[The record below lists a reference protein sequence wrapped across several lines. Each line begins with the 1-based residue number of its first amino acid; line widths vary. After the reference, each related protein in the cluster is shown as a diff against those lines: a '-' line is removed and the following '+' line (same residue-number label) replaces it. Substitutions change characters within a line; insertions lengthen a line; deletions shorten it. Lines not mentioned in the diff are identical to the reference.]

1 MIWFSLF
8 IPFIL
13 SILFLLYFNKDS
25 FSDRF
30 NSDELKFNLVVL
42 FVPTLIVGTVMLIM
56 NLAMI
61 SNNTDDVEYL
71 SYYYTKIYH
80 EDKWNERVWV
90 TKTRTVT
97 DSKGNTHTETYQVRE
112 TRTHPE
118 KWYGYLNNG
127 SELSLTPNEY
137 YNIRKRWNVPEH
149 FIDKHRD
156 YYTIDGDA
164 QEYIWDNN
172 NETIKTYVK
181 KHHYTNKVIGT
192 ETAFKFN
199 EITQEEAKTLG
210 LYDYPNIDNNDEQ
223 DPIIGYKKFIS
234 LNDIKQIKLF
244 NALNGYKKQI
254 GVYIL
259 IYPNTSSSIVEDQR
273 SYWQGGNK
281 NEFVICVGIDS
292 LTNKVQWS
300 QCFSWLDDITMEV
313 ECRNFI
319 NSQDK
324 LNITVLNNWLEKNSN
339 LWKRKEFSDFNY
351 LNVSLTDS
359 QEITILWTVIILSLI
374 MAISGAIMIKSNDL

>member
-42 FVPTLIVGTVMLIM
+42 FVPTLIVGIVMLIM

-90 TKTRTVT
+90 TKTRTVI
-97 DSKGNTHTETYQVRE
+97 DNKGNTHTETYKVRE

-234 LNDIKQIKLF
+234 FNDIKQIKLY

-254 GVYIL
+254 GVYVL
-259 IYPNTSSSIVEDQR
+259 IYPNSSSSIVEDQR

-292 LTNKVQWS
+292 LTNKIQWS

-359 QEITILWTVIILSLI
+359 QEITILWTVIILSII
-374 MAISGAIMIKSNDL
+374 MAISGVIMIKSNDL

>member
-42 FVPTLIVGTVMLIM
+42 FVPTLIVGIVMLIM

-90 TKTRTVT
+90 TKTRTVI

-234 LNDIKQIKLF
+234 FNDIKQIKLY

-254 GVYIL
+254 GVYVL
-259 IYPNTSSSIVEDQR
+259 IYPNSSSSIVEDQR

-292 LTNKVQWS
+292 LTNKIQWS

-359 QEITILWTVIILSLI
+359 QEITILWTVIILSII
-374 MAISGAIMIKSNDL
+374 MAISGVIMIKSNDL